1 MQPRRS
7 PKINFREIFWVVRF
21 STFATIS
28 AKSGFKLVHSCVW
41 SPWFP
46 APVAAP
52 RGVLLSYNNFVTPE
66 KQALVDLR
74 WILIF
79 WVSQKPVEHEA
90 KQVGGNQALL
100 GVASV
105 GRFRRLFGPLFPP
118 SKRSESDVFEAMQLT
133 GF

>member
-1 MQPRRS
+1 
-7 PKINFREIFWVVRF
+7 
-21 STFATIS
+21 
-28 AKSGFKLVHSCVW
+28 VW

-79 WVSQKPVEHEA
+79 WVSQKHVEHEA

-105 GRFRRLFGPLFPP
+105 GRFGRLFGPLFSP
-118 SKRSESDVFEAMQLT
+118 SKRSESDVIF
-133 GF
+133 